1 MSDLKFCFS
10 WLFQISK
17 INNSLT
23 VFGIFVTFVYDSFR
37 LLLACFQQSR
47 KCETAKICLLK
58 HEINIGNAKKRMKV
72 QNLMSFK
79 FLKTFFNTVEH

>member
-1 MSDLKFCFS
+1 MSDLKVCFS

-37 LLLACFQQSR
+37 LLLAGFQQSR
-47 KCETAKICLLK
+47 KCETAEICLLK

-79 FLKTFFNTVEH
+79 FLKIFFNTVEQ